1 MECVRSVEM
10 DIFHL
15 RSQLIEVSPNT
26 TYQGTFGN
34 LEQKFGHRDLLQ

>member
-1 MECVRSVEM
+1 MLPTEWRDIWRGTEMECVQSVEA

-26 TYQGTFGN
+26 CR
-34 LEQKFGHRDLLQ
+34 KI